1 MSLLS
6 LFFCHCCCG
15 QQRERHSEPGR
26 PVSLCGTLTSAG
38 SLRRCSSSS
47 GGCYLDAS
55 GTSVLNQRL
64 TAASTLSTRATPTSR
79 AALLTRKPDASNI
92 NLRERGEKRK
102 TTVRS
107 LLLLLLAC
115 LLSIYLCI
123 YYYVIT
129 CMLCIYL
136 FFICFVLDKSVFIQ
150 GPLREWLSFYCANV
164 CTLLQHE
171 RGQINGP
178 IRDSLGCKN
187 FPHHEVPPQDRR
199 RTHRGQDL

>member
-1 MSLLS
+1 MDCSHSVGSGSEVLRLIGATPMEALWLFVIIVVVFLPLLLWS
-6 LFFCHCCCG
+6 AAG
-15 QQRERHSEPGR
+15 RHSEPGR

-129 CMLCIYL
+129 CMLCIYFL
-136 FFICFVLDKSVFIQ
+136 FA
-150 GPLREWLSFYCANV
+150 SFW
-164 CTLLQHE
+164 
-171 RGQINGP
+171 IN
-178 IRDSLGCKN
+178 LYLFKA
-187 FPHHEVPPQDRR
+187 
-199 RTHRGQDL
+199 L